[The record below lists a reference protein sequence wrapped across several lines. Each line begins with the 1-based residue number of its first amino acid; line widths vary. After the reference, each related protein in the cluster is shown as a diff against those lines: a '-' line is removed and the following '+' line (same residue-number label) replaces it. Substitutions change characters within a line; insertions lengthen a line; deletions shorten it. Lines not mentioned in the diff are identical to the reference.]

1 MRNLF
6 EGIYSKFEADTN
18 LAAAVTALYNTE
30 APANAVFPYI
40 VFSLISNTI
49 DLDSSQNWEDYL
61 LQFNIFDDD
70 PSSGDICDIYELLKG

>member
-49 DLDSSQNWEDYL
+49 D
-61 LQFNIFDDD
+61 
-70 PSSGDICDIYELLKG
+70 